1 LHRKPTT
8 QGTAEA
14 LRATLESYGVEH
26 VGPILTGSQERV
38 DYSYAAGAY
47 SELALTLAREK
58 RRSQ

>member
-38 DYSYAAGAY
+38 DYSYAAGA
-47 SELALTLAREK
+47 
-58 RRSQ
+58 